1 MTDFESYF
9 SNIKDLPLNSHII
22 IMSVGNKHKK
32 FSLLETNIDTTLPTW
47 SKSKIEKTIHLL
59 DEHYHSGTS
68 GALVSDTVY
77 DKIREYYE
85 SKYGSLNKIGAPV
98 KSAKI
103 RLPLHMGSMDKVK
116 LGSSSLRSFI
126 KKYPADKC
134 IMDKLDG
141 SSMLIDLRDPSNI
154 KAYTRGNGTFGQ
166 DISSKAIYIKGLE
179 HINTSTIGGFIRGE
193 AIVNKTTWK
202 KIAEKGANAR
212 NYVAGVINRKEI
224 TPDDLANIEFVA
236 YEWIPDSSDKL
247 SISEQLT
254 KLQTNKYLTV
264 RHKIYKIES
273 EKDLPAILVDYRK
286 TSDYEIDG
294 IIVQENIYHPRNTS
308 GNPKYAKA
316 FKMNELDDS
325 AITRVQKVEWNPSK
339 ANLLKPVVYFDKIH
353 LTGVDIVK
361 ATGHNAKNIINMSIG
376 KGALIKVIRSGG
388 VIPKI
393 IEVIEKVEPELPKV
407 KFEWDANGT
416 DIMLK
421 DVSENKTIAVKK
433 MEYFIE
439 TLGISF
445 LKVGMLNKLYEKGC
459 KTIYDIL
466 FLTSEVIMSYKLP
479 GIKIKTA
486 TKIANSIQHGLNNC
500 TIDLLAAATPYFSGI
515 AKKKMKLLVNS
526 LPEWLKLSKETL
538 KVKINE
544 IDGFSEKSSISIL
557 NGIDTFKDF
566 YKAYQLTGFKV
577 KEEVKEKPK
586 TKLSDKLSG
595 NVYIFTGFRDKEL
608 KAQIEL
614 HGGKVVDTMSKKNG
628 VTHLIRKTEDTM
640 NAKIKK
646 IMDDKDNLIQIIT
659 KSDIPV

>member
-1 MTDFESYF
+1 MANFESYF
-9 SNIKDLPLNSHII
+9 YNIKGLPLLTHII
-22 IMSVGNKHKK
+22 KMSVGNKHKK
-32 FSLLETNIDTTLPTW
+32 FSLLEGNIDTTLPTW
-47 SKSKIEKTIHLL
+47 SKSKIEKTIILL

-68 GALVSDTVY
+68 GALVSDACY

-85 SKYGSLNKIGAPV
+85 SKYGKLDKIGAPV
-98 KSAKI
+98 KSGKI

-126 KKYPADKC
+126 KKYTADKC

-141 SSMLIDLRDPSNI
+141 SSMLIDLRDPSSI

-179 HINTSTIGGFIRGE
+179 HINTSTIGGYIRGE
-193 AIVNKTTWK
+193 AIVNKTMWE

-224 TPDDLANIEFVA
+224 TPEDLANIEFVA
-236 YEWIPDSSDKL
+236 YEWISDSSEKL
-247 SISEQLT
+247 SISEQLE
-254 KLQTNKYLTV
+254 KLKTHKYLTV
-264 RHKIYKIES
+264 RHEIYKIEA
-273 EKDLPAILVDYRK
+273 EDDLPEILINYRK

-294 IIVQENIYHPRNTS
+294 IIVQENVYHPRNTS

-325 AITRVQKVEWNPSK
+325 AITRVQKIEWNPSK

-353 LTGVDIVK
+353 LTGVDITK
-361 ATGHNAKNIINMSIG
+361 ATGHNAKNIVNMSIG

-393 IEVIEKVEPELPKV
+393 IEVIEKAKPELPKV
-407 KFEWDANGT
+407 EFEWNATGT
-416 DIMLK
+416 DILLK
-421 DVSENKTIAVKK
+421 DAGENKTIAVKK
-433 MEYFIE
+433 MEYFIN

-445 LKVGMLNKLYEKGC
+445 LKIGMLNKLYDKGC

-466 FLTSEVIMSYKLP
+466 FLTRDLIMAYKLP

-486 TKIANSIQHGLNNC
+486 TKIENSLQYGLNNC
-500 TIDLLAAATPYFSGI
+500 TIDLLAAATPYFQGI
-515 AKKKMKLLVNS
+515 GKKKMKLLVDN
-526 LPEWLKLSKETL
+526 LPNWLQISKDTL
-538 KVKINE
+538 KNKINE

-557 NGIDTFKDF
+557 KGIDTFKDF

-577 KEEVKEKPK
+577 KNAAEESKVKI
-586 TKLSDKLSG
+586 TGKLAG
-595 NVYIFTGFRDKEL
+595 NVYVFTGFRDSEL
-608 KAQIEL
+608 AAKIKAN
-614 HGGKVVDTMSKKNG
+614 GGKVVDSMSKKYG

-646 IMDDKDNLIQIIT
+646 ILDDKDNPIKIVT
-659 KSDIPV
+659 KSDIYV

>member
-1 MTDFESYF
+1 MANFESYF
-9 SNIKDLPLNSHII
+9 SNIKGLPLLTHII
-22 IMSVGNKHKK
+22 NMSVGKIHKK
-32 FSLLETNIDTTLPTW
+32 FSLLETNVDTTLPTW
-47 SKSKIEKTIHLL
+47 SKSKIEKTIQIL

-85 SKYGSLNKIGAPV
+85 SKYGQLNKIGAPV
-98 KSAKI
+98 KSGKI

-126 KKYPADKC
+126 KKYTADKC

-141 SSMLIDLRDPSNI
+141 SSMLIDLRDASNI

-166 DISSKAIYIKGLE
+166 DISAKASYIRGLE
-179 HINTSTIGGFIRGE
+179 HINTSAIGGFIRGE
-193 AIVNKTTWK
+193 AIVNKTTWE
-202 KIAEKGANAR
+202 KISEKAANAR

-236 YEWIPDSSDKL
+236 YEWISDSSEKL

-254 KLQTNKYLTV
+254 KLQTHKYLTV

-273 EKDLPAILVDYRK
+273 EEDLPAILIDYRK

-294 IIVQENIYHPRNTS
+294 IIVQENVYHPRNTS

-325 AITRVQKVEWNPSK
+325 AITRVQKIEWNPSK

-361 ATGHNAKNIINMSIG
+361 ATGHNAKNIVNMSIG

-393 IEVIEKVEPELPKV
+393 IEVIEKAEPELPKV
-407 KFEWDANGT
+407 EFEWDANGT
-416 DIMLK
+416 DIVLK
-421 DVSENKTIAVKK
+421 DAGGNKTIAVKK

-445 LKVGMLNKLYEKGC
+445 LKIGMLNKLYEKGC

-466 FLTSEVIMSYKLP
+466 FLTSDVIMSYELP
-479 GIKIKTA
+479 GIKVKTA
-486 TKIANSIQHGLNNC
+486 TKIADSIKHGLNNC

-515 AKKKMKLLVNS
+515 AKKKMKLLVKS
-526 LPEWLKLSKETL
+526 LPDWLKLSKETL

-566 YKAYQLTGFKV
+566 YKAYQLTGFTV
-577 KEEVKEKPK
+577 KDEVKE
-586 TKLSDKLSG
+586 TSETVISGKLSG
-595 NVYIFTGFRDKEL
+595 NVYVFTGFRDKDL
-608 KAQIEL
+608 KTKIEL
-614 HGGKVVDTMSKKNG
+614 NGGKVVDSITKKNG

-646 IMDDKDNLIQIIT
+646 IMDDKDNPIKVVT